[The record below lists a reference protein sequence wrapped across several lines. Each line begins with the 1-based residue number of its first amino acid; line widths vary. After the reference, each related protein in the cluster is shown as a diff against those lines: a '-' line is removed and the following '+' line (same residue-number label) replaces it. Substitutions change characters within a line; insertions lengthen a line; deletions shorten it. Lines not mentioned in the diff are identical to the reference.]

1 MRKFFKLSLLILSF
15 LFVLSLSGFG
25 QSFSA
30 TYPFTSVTTL
40 SGLTDPTTV
49 PTATGATFGSF
60 TAVGQ
65 TATNPN
71 ATGRFSFTGQPTGAT
86 NASDV
91 FTGSISTT
99 QYYEVTIT
107 PAAGYSLDLNSITFT
122 LQRSG
127 TGIRQ
132 YAVRSSLDFTTNLPA
147 SISPPNTDL
156 SVVATNIFQVSDL
169 TTSAETGS
177 TITLGAAYDALTSP
191 VAFRF
196 YGWNAEAGTGTFSI
210 DDVVINGIATNVT
223 ATPTV
228 NLSIGSLPT
237 TERSTRPS

>member
-1 MRKFFKLSLLILSF
+1 MRKIFNLSLLILSF
-15 LFVLSLSGFG
+15 LFVLSFSGFG

-30 TYPFTSVTTL
+30 TYPFTSVTTT
-40 SGLTDPTTV
+40 SGLSDPTTA

-71 ATGRFSFTGQPTGAT
+71 AASRFSFIGQPTGAT
-86 NASDV
+86 NGSDV

-107 PAAGYSLDLNSITFT
+107 PAAGYLLDLNSITFT

-132 YAVRSSLDFTTNLPA
+132 YAVRSNLDFTTNLPA
-147 SISPPNTDL
+147 TISPANTDL
-156 SVVATNIFQVSDL
+156 SVLPTNVFQVSDV
-169 TTSAETGS
+169 TAAAENGS
-177 TITLGAAYDALTSP
+177 TITLGTAYDAISTP
-191 VAFRF
+191 VTFRF
-196 YGWNAEAGTGTFSI
+196 YGWNAEGTGGTFSI
-210 DDVVINGIATNVT
+210 DNVVINGTATNVT

-228 NLSIGSLPT
+228 NLSVSSNSG
-237 TERSTRPS
+237 